1 MLNWLRNLVGK
12 LKFWSRRPQEVDT
25 PKMDTPKVSKVKQT
39 KEIIPYKEKILPAK
53 NIVLVTSVSNIELI
67 PVKVFDDHT
76 LKWAKKTIQIK
87 PDRPAHILTI
97 PGKLL
102 MGNRLLRRFMPRFIR
117 FNAYTVQQTGELTH
131 DPHLDYLDEE
141 MKLRLE
147 KLLGLMGKFAEVQA
161 GAVVYEGLKGK
172 KKWWDYIPYMAIVA
186 IVFLFLFAYF
196 K

>member
-1 MLNWLRNLVGK
+1 MIEW
-12 LKFWSRRPQEVDT
+12 LKFWKWRRNHPQEDKT
-25 PKMDTPKVSKVKQT
+25 PNEKKK
-39 KEIIPYKEKILPAK
+39 IPIPEKKEKILPAK
-53 NIVLVTSVSNIELI
+53 NVVLITSVSNIELM

-76 LKWAKKTIQIK
+76 LKWKKKTVQIK

-97 PGKLL
+97 PTNLL
-102 MGNRLLRRFMPRFIR
+102 MRNRLIRFFMPRNIR

-131 DPHLDYLDEE
+131 DPHQDYLDEE

-172 KKWWDYIPYMAIVA
+172 KKWWDYIPYIAIVA